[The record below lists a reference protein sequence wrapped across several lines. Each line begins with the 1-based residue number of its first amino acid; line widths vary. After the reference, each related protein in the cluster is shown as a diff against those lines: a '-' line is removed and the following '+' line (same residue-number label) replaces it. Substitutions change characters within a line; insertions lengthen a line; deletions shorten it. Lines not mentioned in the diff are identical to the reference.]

1 MKTFLVIIILGIACK
16 STAQQIES
24 IDFHL
29 YTDSLKKGRYN
40 YINIDGKLSN
50 GHYMPLTQKEVIFKS
65 NTGKWDGN
73 SLIIDSSYNNDSVVI
88 IATLKNKPSLTKS
101 ITIYIKKSSYEGAVY
116 TEKEILNNNK
126 RKKISF

>member
-1 MKTFLVIIILGIACK
+1 MKTLLLIFILSIAFK
-16 STAQQIES
+16 TNAQQVES

-50 GHYMPLTQKEVIFKS
+50 GHYLPLTQKEVIFKS

-73 SLIIDSSYNNDSVVI
+73 SLIIDSSYNKDSVVI
-88 IATLKNKPSLTKS
+88 TAILKNNTSLTKT
-101 ITIYIKKSSYEGAVY
+101 ITIYIKKSSYEGKMY
-116 TEKEILNNNK
+116 TEKEVMDNK
-126 RKKISF
+126 RKKKN

>member
-1 MKTFLVIIILGIACK
+1 
-16 STAQQIES
+16 
-24 IDFHL
+24 
-29 YTDSLKKGRYN
+29 
-40 YINIDGKLSN
+40 
-50 GHYMPLTQKEVIFKS
+50 MPLTQKEVIFKS

-126 RKKISF
+126 RKKED